1 MVPIPAYAMNFS
13 NEVWAIKG
21 AYTQSYVTVN
31 EDRSDRYNPECVQH
45 KYFKLSSQM
54 FHGIIVRGSKGPAIF
69 WEKEQG
75 SINSEKYNAVIL
87 NNIQA
92 FLQAHEREN
101 YIWM

>member
-45 KYFKLSSQM
+45 KYFKLSS
-54 FHGIIVRGSKGPAIF
+54 
-69 WEKEQG
+69 
-75 SINSEKYNAVIL
+75 
-87 NNIQA
+87 
-92 FLQAHEREN
+92 
-101 YIWM
+101 